1 MAQQPDVDELFG
13 FPIHHLSSDGARIHP
28 SLPLNISGYA
38 FAPQICV
45 HMYHLTLEYMS
56 IQFGGVPS
64 KFNCNS
70 VTIFFLASLL

>member
-1 MAQQPDVDELFG
+1 MAQQPDVDKLFG

-38 FAPQICV
+38 FAPQIC
-45 HMYHLTLEYMS
+45 YLTLEYMS